1 MNALRIAILGFLA
14 FSLLVPCFATLASQP
29 ASTTPK
35 QEVLRIGAPMPD
47 FTLTDQSGK
56 PWKLSAL
63 KGKKAVAI
71 TFGFTMCQCGQAA
84 LKELQTVQDKY
95 ASRGL
100 QVVHVNMEPEA
111 LASNP
116 KHLAGFALR
125 HKITY
130 PLLADRNLAV
140 SSRFDLYAMP
150 FLCLVDK
157 DGILRFVLGGH
168 PDGYLDVVTQEVEKV
183 LPPPK
188 VSTVGKQK

>member
-1 MNALRIAILGFLA
+1 MRRLYKKCFIASGGLHGLLALI
-14 FSLLVPCFATLASQP
+14 LLVCP
-29 ASTTPK
+29 A
-35 QEVLRIGAPMPD
+35 
-47 FTLTDQSGK
+47 F
-56 PWKLSAL
+56 
-63 KGKKAVAI
+63 
-71 TFGFTMCQCGQAA
+71 
-84 LKELQTVQDKY
+84 
-95 ASRGL
+95 
-100 QVVHVNMEPEA
+100 

-130 PLLADRNLAV
+130 PLLADKNLAV
-140 SSRFDLYAMP
+140 SSRFDLYSMP

-157 DGILRFVLGGH
+157 DGILRFTLGGH